1 MKDSPSSVP
10 QSESD
15 DSILHIVAYASIYPA
30 LLADTILC
38 VPEHRSK
45 YYMSRFVMGTAIWAE
60 AKGITRL
67 DYVSLREVLK
77 FSEVR

>member
-15 DSILHIVAYASIYPA
+15 DSILHIIAHASIYPA
-30 LLADTILC
+30 LLANTILG

-45 YYMSRFVMGTAIWAE
+45 CHMARFVMGTAIWAE

-77 FSEVR
+77 LSEI